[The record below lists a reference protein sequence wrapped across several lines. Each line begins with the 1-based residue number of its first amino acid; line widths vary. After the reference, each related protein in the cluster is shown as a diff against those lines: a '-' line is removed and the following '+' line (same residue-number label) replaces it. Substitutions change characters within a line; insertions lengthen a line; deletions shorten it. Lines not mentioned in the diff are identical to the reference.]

1 MANPRQRRKVRSSS
15 YRPVSHSKNA
25 KRNLKKMPPIRAPK
39 VLQEAWNKR
48 KTVRQNYAALGLIH
62 DLNPSA
68 SGGAEIIEVD
78 VDQEE
83 YVVAI
88 FIKRLSFIVEIS
100 ARASGPESSSSRS
113 DVRPNGSRSGDSI
126 PKGYGRIIRDEDG
139 NILRIE
145 LAEEEKNLSPAGN
158 KNVDMEQLEPEL
170 DEAVKEKWIQ
180 DLGANGKRVLLKD
193 NDRKDITGG
202 EFNFQSWI

>member
-1 MANPRQRRKVRSSS
+1 MVFHRRHLYSGNYVTIVKPCKWHLWAR
-15 YRPVSHSKNA
+15 
-25 KRNLKKMPPIRAPK
+25 
-39 VLQEAWNKR
+39 
-48 KTVRQNYAALGLIH
+48 YAALGLIH

-193 NDRKDITGG
+193 NDRKDITGAFG
-202 EFNFQSWI
+202 TPGVDPSGFFPS

>member
-78 VDQEE
+78 VDQED
-83 YVVAI
+83 
-88 FIKRLSFIVEIS
+88 